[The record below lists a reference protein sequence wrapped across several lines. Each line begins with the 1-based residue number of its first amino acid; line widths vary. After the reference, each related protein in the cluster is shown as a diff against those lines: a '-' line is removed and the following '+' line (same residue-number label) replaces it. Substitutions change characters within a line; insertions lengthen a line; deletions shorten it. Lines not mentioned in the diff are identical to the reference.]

1 MFRLTVLVTA
11 LFLCWHVSP
20 AQASGALRSPAG
32 PLRTAYTHVRV
43 TLDGQTART
52 EVDQVFVNDLPTA
65 VEASFAFP
73 LPGDATVT
81 GFADWRGGRRLE
93 AAVAGREAAA
103 RAYDDALAAGKRVAL
118 GEVETERF
126 RMHLDAIPARGSRRV
141 SLSYVQSLDAL
152 GGARSYVF
160 PGERDARPSVFD
172 LEVEILASDAEHGAT
187 AVTTPNHADAR
198 LAGNALARK
207 VSLNRTGRGLERD
220 FVLRWQSPSAPLDLA
235 ARAGR
240 RRVGEAGFVEAR
252 FAFDRDPFA
261 AERAPRDVVIVVD
274 ASLSMSGEPLA
285 RARTLAQRTL
295 AGLGDQDRVALLVV
309 RDEVEPWIPALM
321 PAHSSTVRAAAEGL
335 ERLRAGGR
343 TDLGA
348 ALQAAG
354 ELIVHSEDAVVLLAS
369 DGQPTADAS
378 DTRDPFGLD
387 VDAGLFGEARVV
399 LAQLV
404 WPRRGAELARLFP
417 NATVR
422 YLPDGP
428 AGDGATDELVRLVT
442 APVLEELTFEI
453 EGPGVHDVS
462 GLLPTRLSQGETVR
476 LLARADGPTRIR
488 VEGLLHGI
496 PVGLTAEVRPEASPT
511 PSGELLAVEWA
522 RTRVAELE
530 ATLSGA
536 DGPTREIVGEEIRG
550 LGLTY
555 GIATRMTS
563 FVTAPTADSLG
574 PDRIKPGDPEIR
586 VRAPRNTM
594 SVIGVLPWG
603 EVVPCT
609 WDETESLWLGRFLVP
624 RGAADGLYRARI
636 LLRMQAGWV
645 SRGTLFFRVDS
656 APPTF
661 ELTLETLDGLPV
673 GGPGET
679 DAPLRFVARPADHV
693 FDDDGMV
700 NATDGDGIVRDRL
713 DLKRI
718 LVRVG
723 DRELPLER
731 SGAGERWEAYLPDD
745 LPSGR
750 HTARLVA
757 VDYAL
762 NSTETTLELEV
773 P

>member
-1 MFRLTVLVTA
+1 MFRLTVLVAA
-11 LFLCWHVSP
+11 LFLCWHARS
-20 AQASGALRSPAG
+20 AHASGSLRSPAG

-43 TLDGQTART
+43 TVEGQTART
-52 EVDQVFVNDLPTA
+52 EVDQVFVNDLPNA
-65 VEASFAFP
+65 VEASFSFP

-118 GEVETERF
+118 GEVEPERF
-126 RMHLDAIPARGSRRV
+126 RMHLDAVPARGSRRV

-160 PGERDARPSVFD
+160 PGERDARPSVLDLEFD
-172 LEVEILASDAEHGAT
+172 LRAADADHGSTALA
-187 AVTTPNHADAR
+187 TPNHPDAR
-198 LAGNALARK
+198 ITGDARTRH

-240 RRVGEAGFVEAR
+240 RRVGETGYVEAR

-261 AERAPRDVVIVVD
+261 ADRAPRDVVIVVD
-274 ASLSMSGEPLA
+274 ASLSMAGEPLA

-295 AGLGDQDRVALLVV
+295 AGLGEQDRIALLVV
-309 RDEVEPWIPALM
+309 RDDVEAWIPALM
-321 PAHSSTVRAAAEGL
+321 PAHGSTVVAASEAL
-335 ERLRAGGR
+335 ARLRAGGR

-369 DGQPTADAS
+369 DGQPTADATDS
-378 DTRDPFGLD
+378 RDPFGLD

-442 APVLEELTFEI
+442 APVIESLSFEI
-453 EGPGVHDVS
+453 EGPGVHDVA
-462 GLLPTRLSQGETVR
+462 GPLPTRLSQGESVR
-476 LLARADGPTRIR
+476 LLARVDGPARIR

-496 PVGLTAEVRPEASPT
+496 PVGLTAEVRPEEKAT

-522 RTRVAELE
+522 RMRVAELE

-563 FVTAPTADSLG
+563 FVTAPTSDSLG

-586 VRAPRNTM
+586 VRAPRNAM

-609 WDETESLWLGRFLVP
+609 WDEGESLWLGRFLVP

-636 LLRMQAGWV
+636 LVRTQAGWT

-656 APPTF
+656 APPAF
-661 ELTLETLDGLPV
+661 ELTLETPEGLPV
-673 GGPGET
+673 SGPDET
-679 DAPLRFVARPADHV
+679 DAPLRFMARPADHV
-693 FDDDGMV
+693 FDDEGTV
-700 NATDGDGIVRDRL
+700 NAADGDGIVRDRL

-718 LVRVG
+718 VVRLG
-723 DRELPLER
+723 ELELPLER
-731 SGAGERWEAYLPDD
+731 VGAGERWEAYLPEG

>member
-1 MFRLTVLVTA
+1 MFRLTVLVAA
-11 LFLCWHVSP
+11 LFLCWHARS
-20 AQASGALRSPAG
+20 AHASGSLRSPAG

-43 TLDGQTART
+43 TVEGQTART

-65 VEASFAFP
+65 VEASFSFP

-81 GFADWRGGRRLE
+81 GFADWRGGRRVE

-118 GEVETERF
+118 GEVEPERF
-126 RMHLDAIPARGSRRV
+126 RMHLDAVPARGSRRV

-160 PGERDARPSVFD
+160 PGEREARPSVLDLEFD
-172 LEVEILASDAEHGAT
+172 LRAPDADHGST
-187 AVTTPNHADAR
+187 ALSTPNHPDAR
-198 LAGNALARK
+198 LTGDARERH

-240 RRVGEAGFVEAR
+240 RRLGEAGYVEAR

-261 AERAPRDVVIVVD
+261 ADRAPRDVVIVVD
-274 ASLSMSGEPLA
+274 ASLSMAGEPLA

-295 AGLGDQDRVALLVV
+295 EGLGEQDRVALLVV
-309 RDEVEPWIPALM
+309 RDEVEAWIPALM
-321 PAHSSTVRAAAEGL
+321 PAQGSTVRAASEAL
-335 ERLRAGGR
+335 ARLRAGGR

-369 DGQPTADAS
+369 DGQPTADAT

-442 APVLEELTFEI
+442 APVIESLSFELE
-453 EGPGVHDVS
+453 GQGVHDVS
-462 GLLPTRLSQGETVR
+462 GPLPTRLSQGESVR
-476 LLARADGPTRIR
+476 LLARADGPVRIR

-496 PVGLTAEVRPEASPT
+496 PVGLTAEVRPEAKAT

-522 RTRVAELE
+522 RMRVAELE
-530 ATLSGA
+530 ATLGGA
-536 DGPTREIVGEEIRG
+536 DGPTRDMIGEEIRG

-563 FVTAPTADSLG
+563 FVTAPTGDSLG

-586 VRAPRNTM
+586 VRAPRNAM

-609 WDETESLWLGRFLVP
+609 WDETEALWLGRFLVP

-636 LLRMQAGWV
+636 LVRTQSGWT

-661 ELTLETLDGLPV
+661 ELTVETPDGLPV
-673 GGPGET
+673 SGPGET

-693 FDDDGMV
+693 FDDEGTV
-700 NATDGDGIVRDRL
+700 NAADGDGIVRDRL

-718 LVRVG
+718 VVRLG
-723 DRELPLER
+723 ELELPLER
-731 SGAGERWEAYLPDD
+731 VGAGERWEAYLPDD